1 MGMFGMFGKKK
12 DSSAADTGDYGSDM
26 VGMMK
31 MMAGMPH
38 MMRKPMMKGRIN
50 QLLSLPEEKRQ
61 ESLRDMIGAFH
72 SPEVNDSTREKLVA
86 TRVEIIGEMTEDRR
100 RTIMTS
106 RVAALKV
113 APELDEKD
121 QQVTQRILPEISDS
135 ARAAFTATWGEVVK
149 GAGS

>member
-12 DSSAADTGDYGSDM
+12 DTTAADSGEYGSDM

-31 MMAGMPH
+31 MLAGMPH
-38 MMRKPMMKGRIN
+38 LMRKPMMKGRIN

-61 ESLRDMIGAFH
+61 ESLRDMLGAFH
-72 SPEVNDSTREKLVA
+72 SPEVNDSTRERLVA

-106 RVAALKV
+106 RVAAMKV
-113 APELDEKD
+113 APELDERD
-121 QQVTQRILPEISDS
+121 RQTTERVLPEISDS
-135 ARAAFTATWGEVVK
+135 AREAFTSTWSEVVT
-149 GAGS
+149 GSGS